1 MYSFILLNIARLFT
15 KTKSKY
21 KVLYDLCSLS
31 TLFICLCE
39 TFLTEDISD
48 SEIQIPEFS
57 IVRCDR
63 HLREGGG
70 VCIYVRT
77 TNPFNVCVKYSN
89 SICDLLIINIHHPS
103 LIIIMMYRPPSCPAI
118 EFNDIIQKAK
128 CYIMSLPSPLP
139 NIIMLGDINL
149 PNIDWSCPDI
159 NCPIA
164 SPLTDLASL
173 LFLNQQVNK
182 PTRKHNI
189 LDLIFCSDELIN
201 SVITTD
207 TFLSDHRIIN
217 VSTCIPI
224 PNDIIQSKSL
234 NPPTNIFERLD
245 FNRCDWPHLAES
257 LRNLDWSHEL
267 CNVSPEMFL
276 PFATG
281 MIADKCML
289 FVPKNVVKRK

>member
-1 MYSFILLNIARLFT
+1 MNLNIPPYNPHQANTASLNPTHIQHLTQSQYMPSCMSHPCQTTTPHIQPERSLPQHKDNAETPTQPPVFLEQMKVLKQLMTDMQHAQNHEPGMVSATPTIITTVTPPPHMYSFILLNIARLFT

-57 IVRCDR
+57 IVRCER
-63 HLREGGG
+63 HLRGGGG

-77 TNPFNVCVKYSN
+77 TNPFHVCVKYLN
-89 SICDLLIINIHHPS
+89 SICDLLIINLPHSS

-128 CYIMSLPSPLP
+128 CYIMSWPSPLP

-159 NCPIA
+159 SCPIA
-164 SPLTDLASL
+164 SP
-173 LFLNQQVNK
+173 
-182 PTRKHNI
+182 
-189 LDLIFCSDELIN
+189 
-201 SVITTD
+201 
-207 TFLSDHRIIN
+207 
-217 VSTCIPI
+217 
-224 PNDIIQSKSL
+224 
-234 NPPTNIFERLD
+234 
-245 FNRCDWPHLAES
+245 FN
-257 LRNLDWSHEL
+257 
-267 CNVSPEMFL
+267 
-276 PFATG
+276 
-281 MIADKCML
+281 
-289 FVPKNVVKRK
+289 

>member
-1 MYSFILLNIARLFT
+1 MVFATPTIIITVTPSPHMYSFILLNIARLFT

-39 TFLTEDISD
+39 TFLTDDISD

-57 IVRCDR
+57 IVRCEC

-103 LIIIMMYRPPSCPAI
+103 LIIIMMYHPPSCPAI
-118 EFNDIIQKAK
+118 EFNDIFQKAK

-149 PNIDWSCPDI
+149 PNID
-159 NCPIA
+159 
-164 SPLTDLASL
+164 
-173 LFLNQQVNK
+173 
-182 PTRKHNI
+182 
-189 LDLIFCSDELIN
+189 
-201 SVITTD
+201 
-207 TFLSDHRIIN
+207 
-217 VSTCIPI
+217 
-224 PNDIIQSKSL
+224 
-234 NPPTNIFERLD
+234 
-245 FNRCDWPHLAES
+245 
-257 LRNLDWSHEL
+257 
-267 CNVSPEMFL
+267 
-276 PFATG
+276 
-281 MIADKCML
+281 
-289 FVPKNVVKRK
+289 